1 MLPEDSILDWFMR
14 FCPVL
19 TGVTKLPVFD
29 GVASVSIPCEVFLVC
44 LLACFRLM
52 AAPAATFIELSICY
66 LLIKDGAPLREA
78 AVTLEV

>member
-1 MLPEDSILDWFMR
+1 
-14 FCPVL
+14 
-19 TGVTKLPVFD
+19 
-29 GVASVSIPCEVFLVC
+29 VFLVC